1 MLPYIVRRIGYMLVV
16 LLATATVS
24 FVLIEL
30 PPGDYLTSYIMQLR
44 ESGADVSKAEIAVLE
59 KQYGLNLP
67 LYRRYLKWLGD
78 MIRGDFGRSFGWNRP
93 VGELLVERLPLTIII
108 SSFWMVFIYGVGVPI
123 GMYSALHQYS
133 VRDHVFTFL
142 GVIGLATPN
151 FLLALILMFGFY
163 SYFGWSPGGLF
174 SPEYEV
180 AAWSIAKFLDMLKH
194 LPVPVIV
201 IGTAGTAGV
210 IRIMR
215 GVLLDELTKQYVI
228 TARAKGV
235 VERKL
240 LFKYP
245 VRVSINPIVSTIG
258 WVLPAVVSGST
269 ITAIVLSLPTTG
281 ALLFGALMSQDS
293 YLAGSAVML
302 LSVLTVLGTF
312 ISDILLLWLDP
323 RIRYEKS
330 AK

>member
-1 MLPYIVRRIGYMLVV
+1 MLPYIARRTGYMLVV
-16 LLATATVS
+16 LFATATVS

-30 PPGDYLTSYIMQLR
+30 PPGDYLASYIMQLR
-44 ESGADVSKAEIAVLE
+44 ETGADVSKAEIASLE
-59 KQYGLNLP
+59 KQYGLDLP
-67 LYRRYLKWLGD
+67 LHRRYLKWLGD
-78 MIRGDFGRSFGWNRP
+78 IVQGNFGRSFEWNRP
-93 VGELLVERLPLTIII
+93 VGELLAERLPLTIII
-108 SSFWMVFIYGVGVPI
+108 SSFSMVFIYGVGVPI
-123 GMYSALHQYS
+123 GIYSALNQYS

-151 FLLALILMFGFY
+151 FLLALILMFGFF
-163 SYFGWSPGGLF
+163 SWFGWSPGGLF
-174 SPEYEV
+174 SPEYEA
-180 AAWSIAKFLDMLKH
+180 AAWSLAKFLDMLKH

-210 IRIMR
+210 IRVMR

-293 YLAGSAVML
+293 YLAGSAVL
-302 LSVLTVLGTF
+302 FLSVLTVLGTF
-312 ISDILLLWLDP
+312 ISDMLLLWLDP
-323 RIRYEKS
+323 RIRYEK
-330 AK
+330 

>member
-1 MLPYIVRRIGYMLVV
+1 MSYMLVV

-30 PPGDYLTSYIMQLR
+30 PPGDYLTSYIVQLR
-44 ESGADVSKAEIAVLE
+44 ESGNNVSKAEIAALE

-78 MIRGDFGRSFGWNRP
+78 MLRGDFGRSFEWNRP

-108 SSFWMVFIYGVGVPI
+108 SSFSMVFIYGVGVPI

-133 VRDHVFTFL
+133 VRDYAFTFL

-163 SYFGWSPGGLF
+163 SWFGWSPGGLF

-210 IRIMR
+210 IRVMR

-235 VERKL
+235 VERRL

-293 YLAGSAVML
+293 YLAGSAVL
-302 LSVLTVLGTF
+302 FLSVLTVLGTF
-312 ISDILLLWLDP
+312 ISDMLLLWLDP
-323 RIRYEKS
+323 RIRYEK
-330 AK
+330 

>member
-78 MIRGDFGRSFGWNRP
+78 MIRGDFGRSFEWNRP

-108 SSFWMVFIYGVGVPI
+108 SSFSMVFIYGVGVPI

-163 SYFGWSPGGLF
+163 SYFGWSPGVLF

-293 YLAGSAVML
+293 YLAGSAVMF
-302 LSVLTVLGTF
+302 LSVLTVLGTL

-323 RIRYEKS
+323 RIRYEK
-330 AK
+330 

>member
-78 MIRGDFGRSFGWNRP
+78 MMRGDFGRSFEWNRP

-108 SSFWMVFIYGVGVPI
+108 SSFSMVFIYGVGVPI

-133 VRDHVFTFL
+133 VRDYVFTFL

-215 GVLLDELTKQYVI
+215 GVLLDELRKQYVI

-312 ISDILLLWLDP
+312 ISDMLLLWLDP

>member
-1 MLPYIVRRIGYMLVV
+1 MLVV

-44 ESGADVSKAEIAVLE
+44 ESGADVSKAEIAALE

-78 MIRGDFGRSFGWNRP
+78 MLRGDFGRSFEWNRP

-108 SSFWMVFIYGVGVPI
+108 SSFSMVFIYGVGVPI

-133 VRDHVFTFL
+133 VRDYVFTFL

-163 SYFGWSPGGLF
+163 SWFGWSPGGLF
-174 SPEYEV
+174 SLEYEV

-215 GVLLDELTKQYVI
+215 GVLLDELRKQYVI

-293 YLAGSAVML
+293 YLAGSAVL
-302 LSVLTVLGTF
+302 FLSVLTVLGTF
-312 ISDILLLWLDP
+312 ISDILLSALDP
-323 RIRYEKS
+323 RIRMS
-330 AK
+330 RQNA

>member
-1 MLPYIVRRIGYMLVV
+1 MLVV

-44 ESGADVSKAEIAVLE
+44 ESGADVSKAEIAALE

-78 MIRGDFGRSFGWNRP
+78 MMRGDFGRSFEWNRP

-108 SSFWMVFIYGVGVPI
+108 SSFSMVFIYGVGVPI

-133 VRDHVFTFL
+133 VRDYVFTFL

-215 GVLLDELTKQYVI
+215 GVLLDELRKQYVI

-312 ISDILLLWLDP
+312 ISDMLLLWLDP

>member
-1 MLPYIVRRIGYMLVV
+1 MLVV

-78 MIRGDFGRSFGWNRP
+78 MIRGDFGRSFEWNRP

-108 SSFWMVFIYGVGVPI
+108 SSFSMVFIYGVGVPI

-163 SYFGWSPGGLF
+163 SYFGWSPGGFF

-293 YLAGSAVML
+293 YLAGSAVMF
-302 LSVLTVLGTF
+302 LSVLTVLGTL

-323 RIRYEKS
+323 RIRYEK
-330 AK
+330 

>member
-1 MLPYIVRRIGYMLVV
+1 MLVV
-16 LLATATVS
+16 LLAAATVS

-78 MIRGDFGRSFGWNRP
+78 MMRGDFGRSFEWNRP

-108 SSFWMVFIYGVGVPI
+108 SSFSMVFIYGVGVPI

-133 VRDHVFTFL
+133 VRDYVFTFL